1 MASNRAAHPW
11 HQCQSFS
18 SGIGNFGHLRG
29 FVYLGKITSRIDM
42 FARGYWMRAA
52 LSLLAIAGLS
62 IAAFV
67 HYGNHIPPP
76 KQLSIFQQSKE
87 TDSEGKEAET
97 TPLSASDKT
106 VTMVSPLE
114 QFMQGAKTDKP
125 AEDRAPRNV
134 VPSDLIA
141 PSPVGTSGV
150 ILHKTFS
157 VATAA
162 TFSFLIPAHAATPQL
177 HGRYR
182 SFIRRA
188 GNQSS
193 EEAPDIAFLLMNE
206 EQYAD
211 VLSGQSVD
219 ALFAVDAS
227 HDQEIDFGLPASQNR
242 PAKFYLV
249 FRNRPSEGNKI
260 VQADFTVD
268 F

>member
-1 MASNRAAHPW
+1 
-11 HQCQSFS
+11 
-18 SGIGNFGHLRG
+18 
-29 FVYLGKITSRIDM
+29 
-42 FARGYWMRAA
+42 MRAA
-52 LSLLAIAGLS
+52 LSWLAIGGLS

-67 HYGNHIPPP
+67 HYGNHIPQL

-87 TDSEGKEAET
+87 TDLEGKEAET
-97 TPLSASDKT
+97 TLPSASGKT
-106 VTMVSPLE
+106 VNMVSPLE
-114 QFMQGAKTDKP
+114 QLMEGAKSDKP
-125 AEDRAPRNV
+125 AEDRAPRNL

-141 PSPVGTSGV
+141 PSPVGTGGV

-182 SFIRRA
+182 SFLRQA
-188 GNQSS
+188 GQSS
-193 EEAPDIAFLLMNE
+193 EEAADIAFLLLNE
-206 EQYAD
+206 EQHADFLIGQPAD
-211 VLSGQSVD
+211 VLFS
-219 ALFAVDAS
+219 VDAS
-227 HDQEIDFGLPASQNR
+227 HDQEINFGLPPSQNH

-249 FRNRPSEGNKI
+249 FRNSPSEGKKI

>member
-1 MASNRAAHPW
+1 
-11 HQCQSFS
+11 
-18 SGIGNFGHLRG
+18 
-29 FVYLGKITSRIDM
+29 
-42 FARGYWMRAA
+42 MRAV
-52 LSLLAIAGLS
+52 LSWLAIGGLS
-62 IAAFV
+62 IAAFM
-67 HYGNHIPPP
+67 HYGNHIPQL
-76 KQLSIFQQSKE
+76 KQLSIFQQSKA
-87 TDSEGKEAET
+87 TDSEGKEKEAET
-97 TPLSASDKT
+97 TPPPASDKI
-106 VTMVSPLE
+106 VSMVSPLE
-114 QFMQGAKTDKP
+114 QLMEGVKADKP
-125 AEDRAPRNV
+125 AEDRAPRKL

-157 VATAA
+157 VARAA

-227 HDQEIDFGLPASQNR
+227 HDQEIDFGLPASQNH

-249 FRNRPSEGNKI
+249 FRNRPSEGKKI

>member
-1 MASNRAAHPW
+1 
-11 HQCQSFS
+11 
-18 SGIGNFGHLRG
+18 
-29 FVYLGKITSRIDM
+29 
-42 FARGYWMRAA
+42 MRAA
-52 LSLLAIAGLS
+52 LSWLAIGGLS

-67 HYGNHIPPP
+67 HYGNHIPHL
-76 KQLSIFQQSKE
+76 KQLSIAQQSKE

-97 TPLSASDKT
+97 TPPSASDKT
-106 VTMVSPLE
+106 VIMVSPLE
-114 QFMQGAKTDKP
+114 QLMGAKAAKP
-125 AEDRAPRNV
+125 PEARAPRKL

-177 HGRYR
+177 HGRYQ
-182 SFIRRA
+182 SFIRQA

-193 EEAPDIAFLLMNE
+193 EEAADIAFLLMSE
-206 EQYAD
+206 EQHADFLSGQPAD
-211 VLSGQSVD
+211 VLFSVE
-219 ALFAVDAS
+219 AS
-227 HDQEIDFGLPASQNR
+227 HDQGVNFGLPASQNH
-242 PAKFYLV
+242 PAKFYLM
-249 FRNRPSEGNKI
+249 FRNSPSAGKKI

>member
-1 MASNRAAHPW
+1 
-11 HQCQSFS
+11 
-18 SGIGNFGHLRG
+18 
-29 FVYLGKITSRIDM
+29 
-42 FARGYWMRAA
+42 MRAA
-52 LSLLAIAGLS
+52 LSWLAIGGLS
-62 IAAFV
+62 IAAFM
-67 HYGNHIPPP
+67 HYGNHIPQL
-76 KQLSIFQQSKE
+76 KQLSISQQSKE
-87 TDSEGKEAET
+87 IDSEGKEAET

-114 QFMQGAKTDKP
+114 QLMEGAKADKP
-125 AEDRAPRNV
+125 AENRAPRKV

-182 SFIRRA
+182 SFIRQA

-193 EEAPDIAFLLMNE
+193 EEAADIAFLLMNE

-211 VLSGQSVD
+211 VLSGQPVDVLFSVD
-219 ALFAVDAS
+219 ASD
-227 HDQEIDFGLPASQNR
+227 DQEINFGLPASQNH

-249 FRNRPSEGNKI
+249 FRNRPSEGKKT

>member
-1 MASNRAAHPW
+1 
-11 HQCQSFS
+11 
-18 SGIGNFGHLRG
+18 
-29 FVYLGKITSRIDM
+29 M

-52 LSLLAIAGLS
+52 LSWLAIGGLS
-62 IAAFV
+62 IAAFM
-67 HYGNHIPPP
+67 HYGNQIPQL
-76 KQLSIFQQSKE
+76 KQLSIFQQPKE

-97 TPLSASDKT
+97 TPPSASGKM

-114 QFMQGAKTDKP
+114 QLMGAKAAEP
-125 AEDRAPRNV
+125 AEVHAPRKL
-134 VPSDLIA
+134 VPSELIA

-162 TFSFLIPAHAATPQL
+162 AFSFLIPAHAATPQL

-182 SFIRRA
+182 SFIRQA

-193 EEAPDIAFLLMNE
+193 EEAADIAFLLMNE
-206 EQYAD
+206 EQHADFLSGQPAD
-211 VLSGQSVD
+211 VLFS
-219 ALFAVDAS
+219 VDAS
-227 HDQEIDFGLPASQNR
+227 HDQEVNFGLPTSRNQ

-249 FRNRPSEGNKI
+249 FRNSPSEGKKI

>member
-1 MASNRAAHPW
+1 
-11 HQCQSFS
+11 
-18 SGIGNFGHLRG
+18 
-29 FVYLGKITSRIDM
+29 
-42 FARGYWMRAA
+42 MRAA
-52 LSLLAIAGLS
+52 LSWLAIGGLS

-67 HYGNHIPPP
+67 HYGNHIPQL

-97 TPLSASDKT
+97 TPSASDKL
-106 VTMVSPLE
+106 VSAVSPLE
-114 QFMQGAKTDKP
+114 QLMEGAKADKP
-125 AEDRAPRNV
+125 AEDRAPRKL

-177 HGRYR
+177 HGRYQ
-182 SFIRRA
+182 SFIRQA

-193 EEAPDIAFLLMNE
+193 EEAADITFVLMNE
-206 EQYAD
+206 QQHADFLSGQPAD
-211 VLSGQSVD
+211 VLFS
-219 ALFAVDAS
+219 VDAS
-227 HDQEIDFGLPASQNR
+227 HDQEVNFGLPTSQNQ
-242 PAKFYLV
+242 PATFYLV
-249 FRNRPSEGNKI
+249 FRNSPREGKKI
-260 VQADFTVD
+260 VHADFMVD

>member
-1 MASNRAAHPW
+1 
-11 HQCQSFS
+11 
-18 SGIGNFGHLRG
+18 
-29 FVYLGKITSRIDM
+29 M

-52 LSLLAIAGLS
+52 LSWLAIGGMS

-67 HYGNHIPPP
+67 HYGNHIPQL
-76 KQLSIFQQSKE
+76 KQLSIFQQSKQ
-87 TDSEGKEAET
+87 TDSEEKEAET
-97 TPLSASDKT
+97 TPPSGSDEI
-106 VTMVSPLE
+106 VIMGSPLQQIME
-114 QFMQGAKTDKP
+114 GAKTDKP
-125 AEDRAPRNV
+125 AEDRAPRKL

-182 SFIRRA
+182 SFIRQA

-193 EEAPDIAFLLMNE
+193 EEAADIAFLLMNE

-211 VLSGQSVD
+211 VLSGQPV
-219 ALFAVDAS
+219 AVLFSVDAS
-227 HDQEIDFGLPASQNR
+227 HDQEIDLGLPASQNY
-242 PAKFYLV
+242 P
-249 FRNRPSEGNKI
+249 
-260 VQADFTVD
+260 
-268 F
+268 